1 MLIRKLDCS
10 QLKRVSPYDISQD
23 GIRNKHIYYIIHEIS
38 YLFYRWRNED
48 GIFPKL
54 LSLFIQYPS
63 MRIERHMQNGNH
75 CDREKT
81 FAKSNLFALPFPHTP
96 PNIKHR
102 ERKYVNSIFIR
113 PLWESVK
120 YFFLSLCFSYGA
132 FQQEDINRIGPA

>member
-1 MLIRKLDCS
+1 MIYLRMVFETR
-10 QLKRVSPYDISQD
+10 QYR
-23 GIRNKHIYYIIHEIS
+23 HIYYIIHEIS
-38 YLFYRWRNED
+38 YLFYRWRHED

-102 ERKYVNSIFIR
+102 ERKYVDTLFLVLYMGEREILFS
-113 PLWESVK
+113 PPV
-120 YFFLSLCFSYGA
+120 FFLRCISAGRHQSDRACM
-132 FQQEDINRIGPA
+132 IHRTN